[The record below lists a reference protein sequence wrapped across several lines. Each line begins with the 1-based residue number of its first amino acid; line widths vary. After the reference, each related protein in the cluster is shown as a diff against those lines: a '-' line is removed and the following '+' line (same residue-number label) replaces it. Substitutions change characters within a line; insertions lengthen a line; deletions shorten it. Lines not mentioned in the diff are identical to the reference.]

1 MITSRAEQELLATWW
16 HAQYIAAARDSFPDI
31 CGDLELAVGFKLTS
45 PSGKSYNNY
54 YWPLVDG
61 LYDEPRLHEATA
73 WNPKN
78 SESCPR
84 AVGDGLCV
92 ATTINAAQSGGARFS
107 TSAGHVLVYPAT
119 LAMSDTDGKWRV
131 PWCVDVDC
139 FTAQELIV
147 AGCLGSADLGS
158 ADLRYANLR
167 SANLGSADLGSA
179 NLGYANLGYAN
190 LGSADLGSANLGYA
204 DLGYADLRSANL
216 GYANLGYA
224 DLRSANLR
232 SANLGSADLRYA
244 DLGSADL
251 RSANLGSADLR
262 YANLRSANANQLT
275 LWPTG
280 FDHAAAG
287 VIVEVVA

>member
-16 HAQYIAAARDSFPDI
+16 HPQYIAAARDSFPDV

-61 LYDEPRLHEATA
+61 DHDEPRLHKATA

-107 TSAGHVLVYPAT
+107 TSTGHVLVYPKA
-119 LAMSDTDGKWRV
+119 LAKSDTAGKLRV

-139 FTAQELIV
+139 FTAQELIL

-158 ADLRYANLR
+158 ADLRYA
-167 SANLGSADLGSA
+167 
-179 NLGYANLGYAN
+179 
-190 LGSADLGSANLGYA
+190 
-204 DLGYADLRSANL
+204 DLRS
-216 GYANLGYA
+216 A

-232 SANLGSADLRYA
+232 CADLRCA
-244 DLGSADL
+244 NLGSADL
-251 RSANLGSADLR
+251 RSANLGSANLRSANLR
-262 YANLRSANANQLT
+262 YANLRYADLRYAEANQLT
-275 LWPTG
+275 LWPEG
-280 FDHAAAG
+280 FVPSDHG
-287 VIVEVVA
+287 VIIEMLTVA